1 MNENGNKTYQN
12 LRKVAKGVLRGK
24 YIAMSA
30 YIKKQ
35 ERPKVNNLTSQ
46 LKEIEKQLE
55 QIRPKACRRKEVK
68 IRAVKDEIKS
78 RKTVEKKG

>member
-12 LRKVAKGVLRGK
+12 LWKVAKGVLRGK

-55 QIRPKACRRKEVK
+55 QTRPKACRKKQVN